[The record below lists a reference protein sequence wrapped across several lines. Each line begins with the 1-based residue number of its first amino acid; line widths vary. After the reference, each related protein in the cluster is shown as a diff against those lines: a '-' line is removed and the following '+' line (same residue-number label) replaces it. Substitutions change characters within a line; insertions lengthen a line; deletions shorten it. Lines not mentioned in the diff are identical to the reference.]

1 MLSHCSLSD
10 KKLFVGM
17 LSKQQQEEDVRK
29 LFSPFGSIEECTVLK
44 GPDGVSKGELF
55 FAKQAGL
62 EIGNFN
68 DFSLSQS
75 NQLPWRST

>member
-1 MLSHCSLSD
+1 M
-10 KKLFVGM
+10 GM

-55 FAKQAGL
+55 FAIQAGL

-75 NQLPWRST
+75 NQLP